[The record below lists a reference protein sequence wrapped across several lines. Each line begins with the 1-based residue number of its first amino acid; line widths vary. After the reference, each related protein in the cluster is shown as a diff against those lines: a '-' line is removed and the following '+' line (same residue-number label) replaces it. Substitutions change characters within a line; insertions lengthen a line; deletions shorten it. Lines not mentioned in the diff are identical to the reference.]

1 MRIDDYCCYNTREDS
16 DIQPDTH
23 IGVNHEYALS
33 LNNTCQNTMTNG
45 LNKDKPR
52 WYVMRAYKN
61 ESTAEERLSHKT
73 YGLKHFI
80 PKQKVLRT
88 INGEKVLCMVPVIH
102 SLVFVYASQRQIV
115 DFKHNYYYN
124 LQFVTWKAEEGLVYL
139 TVPEKEMKNFI
150 EVCHQT
156 EQEVHF
162 YKIDEI
168 NKGKN
173 KIDIAKGKRVRVHGG
188 PFDQVEGY
196 FIRIGRKRG
205 KQLVVII
212 PDLLAVSAEVAPE
225 YIQVID

>member
-1 MRIDDYCCYNTREDS
+1 
-16 DIQPDTH
+16 
-23 IGVNHEYALS
+23 
-33 LNNTCQNTMTNG
+33 
-45 LNKDKPR
+45 
-52 WYVMRAYKN
+52 
-61 ESTAEERLSHKT
+61 
-73 YGLKHFI
+73 
-80 PKQKVLRT
+80 
-88 INGEKVLCMVPVIH
+88 MVPVIH

-124 LQFVTWKAEEGLVYL
+124 LQFVTWKAEDGLVYL

-150 EVCHQT
+150 EVCKQT

-168 NKGKN
+168 NKGKD

-196 FIRIGRKRG
+196 FIKIGRKRG

-225 YIQVID
+225 YIQVIDWKLIVRHAERKYDNRITVVQADLGDIDLSPWLEDKNMW

>member
-1 MRIDDYCCYNTREDS
+1 MRT
-16 DIQPDTH
+16 
-23 IGVNHEYALS
+23 
-33 LNNTCQNTMTNG
+33 
-45 LNKDKPR
+45 
-52 WYVMRAYKN
+52 YKN
-61 ESTAEERLSHKT
+61 EKTAEKRLSDQK
-73 YGLKHFI
+73 YGLEHFI

-88 INGEKVLCMVPVIH
+88 INGEKTLCMVPVIH

-150 EVCHQT
+150 EVCNQT

-173 KIDIAKGKRVRVHGG
+173 KIDIAKGQRVRVHGG

-196 FIRIGRKRG
+196 FMKVAKKRG
-205 KQLVVII
+205 RQLVVII
-212 PDLLAVSAEVAPE
+212 PDLLVVSAEVEPE
-225 YIQVID
+225 YIQIID

>member
-1 MRIDDYCCYNTREDS
+1 M
-16 DIQPDTH
+16 
-23 IGVNHEYALS
+23 V
-33 LNNTCQNTMTNG
+33 NG
-45 LNKDKPR
+45 LYKDKPQ

-61 ESTAEERLSHKT
+61 EKTAEKRLSDQK
-73 YGLKHFI
+73 YGLEHFI

-88 INGEKVLCMVPVIH
+88 INGEKILCLEPVIH
-102 SLVFVYASQRQIV
+102 SLVFVYASHKQIV

-150 EVCHQT
+150 EVCNQT

-196 FIRIGRKRG
+196 FIKIGRKRG

-212 PDLLAVSAEVAPE
+212 PDLLAVSAEVAPD

>member
-1 MRIDDYCCYNTREDS
+1 M
-16 DIQPDTH
+16 
-23 IGVNHEYALS
+23 VNVLD
-33 LNNTCQNTMTNG
+33 
-45 LNKDKPR
+45 KDKIL

-61 ESTAEERLSHKT
+61 ENTAEDRLSNET
-73 YGLKHFI
+73 YGLEYFI

-88 INGEKVLCMVPVIH
+88 VKGKKVFFMVPVIH

>member
-1 MRIDDYCCYNTREDS
+1 
-16 DIQPDTH
+16 
-23 IGVNHEYALS
+23 
-33 LNNTCQNTMTNG
+33 MTNG

-80 PKQKVLRT
+80 PKQKVL
-88 INGEKVLCMVPVIH
+88 CMVPVIH

-124 LQFVTWKAEEGLVYL
+124 LQFVTWKTEDELVYL

-196 FIRIGRKRG
+196 FIKIGRKRG

-225 YIQVID
+225 